1 MPKVELNLEDDE
13 LKELL
18 LGDRDKAMQSIMAK
32 ILDEILKSE
41 ATEQIKAKAYER
53 SDERTNSRNGYR
65 VRQLT
70 TRVGS
75 LELHV
80 PKLRHGN
87 FSTQLFK
94 RYQRSEQAFD
104 LALMEM
110 VIQGVSTRKVAEITK
125 KLCETTFSKS
135 TVSALC
141 SNLDDQVLD
150 FNRRPLTQKYAF
162 VYANAILFKVHRGHV
177 VTSNSLLVA
186 IGIDPSGRREVLG
199 FDIGDS
205 ESTASWMDFF
215 SELKQRG
222 LTNVDMFVSDAHC
235 GLKDARSLRNFRVVF
250 GRDVNFHFSN
260 DCTSILALKDRKE
273 VANRLK
279 DLFNAPTYDQAVERR
294 DQLVKDWQTE
304 FPKVVKKLENSFD
317 ELMVIYQLPEEL
329 RKRLRTNNTIER
341 VNQEIRRRDRVIRIF
356 PNDLSVLRLMGCLL
370 YTSDAADE

>member
-1 MPKVELNLEDDE
+1 
-13 LKELL
+13 
-18 LGDRDKAMQSIMAK
+18 
-32 ILDEILKSE
+32 
-41 ATEQIKAKAYER
+41 
-53 SDERTNSRNGYR
+53 
-65 VRQLT
+65 
-70 TRVGS
+70 
-75 LELHV
+75 
-80 PKLRHGN
+80 
-87 FSTQLFK
+87 
-94 RYQRSEQAFD
+94 
-104 LALMEM
+104 MEM

-125 KLCETTFSKS
+125 KLCGTTFSKS

-150 FNRRPLTQKYAF
+150 FNQCPLTQGYAF
-162 VYANAILFKVHRGHV
+162 AYADATLFKVHHGHV

-205 ESTASWMDFF
+205 ESKAAWIDFF

-235 GLKDARSLRNFRVVF
+235 GLKDAITTQFQGSLWQRCQ
-250 GRDVNFHFSN
+250 FHFSN

-341 VNQEIRRRDRVIRIF
+341 VNQEIRHRDRVIRMF
-356 PNDLSVLRLMGCLL
+356 QNDLSVLRLMGALL
-370 YTSDAADE
+370 IEQNEKWAAGPRYLNMTVYHGIEKDADSEEAGKLKLVK